1 MVAYTAAHY
10 STPRYFPWILPFS
23 LGRRDSL
30 LPINDQGKR
39 RAETAKK
46 PVEFDLS
53 FMDPETA
60 SFRPRG
66 QKPSVYSD
74 KFLLPFPRIPPRAL
88 PSRNTGSK

>member
-10 STPRYFPWILPFS
+10 STPRHFPWLLPFS

-30 LPINDQGKR
+30 FPINDQGKR

-53 FMDPETA
+53 FADPETA

-66 QKPSVYSD
+66 QKVSVKANAS
-74 KFLLPFPRIPPRAL
+74 
-88 PSRNTGSK
+88 